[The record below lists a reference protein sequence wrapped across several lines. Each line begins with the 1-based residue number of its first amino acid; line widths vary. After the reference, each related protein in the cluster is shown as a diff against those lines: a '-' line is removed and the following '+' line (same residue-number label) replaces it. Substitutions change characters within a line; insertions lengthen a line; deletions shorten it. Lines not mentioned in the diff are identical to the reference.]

1 MTTAARAAGRRARLI
16 DFCLFPLRLRGLIA
30 RLAMREIASR
40 YKGSVLG
47 ILWMVLGP
55 VLSVSVYAVVF
66 GMIFE
71 SRLGTRLVGLPFVA
85 WLFVGVSTFAYFA
98 DVVGRAPHLVV
109 GNVAY
114 VKKVIFPL
122 HAIPFVAVLG
132 GLPQY
137 LLGMAIAA
145 ILLASTAGTSVL
157 TGLLVS
163 LIVLLP
169 MTLLI
174 IGLAWVLAAVSVYV
188 RDVAQLTSYA
198 LSLLIF
204 LSPVFYSLEAVPE
217 AFRAL
222 VGWSPLAFPV
232 EATRAGFLD
241 GSFPD
246 LTRWLRYTAGAV
258 VAYVLGFVCFSR
270 LKRGFADFV

>member
-1 MTTAARAAGRRARLI
+1 MTIAGGRAALRTRLRE
-16 DFCLFPLRLRGLIA
+16 FCLFPFRLRGLIG

-47 ILWMVLGP
+47 ILWTVLGP
-55 VLSVSVYAVVF
+55 VLSVAVYAVVF

-71 SRLGTRLVGLPFVA
+71 SRVGTRLEGLAFVA
-85 WLFVGVSTFAYFA
+85 WLFVGVSTFAFFA
-98 DVVGRAPHLVV
+98 DVIGRAPHLVV

-122 HAIPFVAVLG
+122 HAIPFVTMLG

-137 LLGMAIAA
+137 LLGMLIAA
-145 ILLASTAGTSVL
+145 ILLVSTAGTAVL
-157 TGLLVS
+157 TGMLVS

-169 MTLLI
+169 MILLI
-174 IGLAWVLAAVSVYV
+174 IGIAWALSAVSVYI

-204 LSPVFYSLEAVPE
+204 LSPVFYSLDAVPV
-217 AFRAL
+217 AFQGL

-232 EATRAGFLD
+232 EAIRAGFLD
-241 GSFPD
+241 GSLPD
-246 LTRWLRYTAGAV
+246 LLHWLRYTAGAV
-258 VAYVLGFVCFSR
+258 VTYVLGFVCFSR